1 MDKKNTML
9 LTVIAVATLLVAV
22 VGATFAF
29 FALEPSATN
38 TNVSVGATTPV
49 APGTVTLTGMASEGN
64 ATPLY
69 LNVTV
74 DQMAQSAQNN
84 KYYAMT
90 SQVTPATS
98 PQLHT
103 LATIEADGDNN
114 AKYDCDYKF
123 TVTATGVDGLAAA
136 DGALV
141 LTAGTGVTLS
151 TNNVALNAIN
161 NTEITADISIADG
174 GETTIK
180 GDIYI
185 ENTSSQQNTTL
196 NNKNITITVVG
207 SGFSCTQVAA

>member
-29 FALEPSATN
+29 FALTPTATD

-49 APGTVTLTGMASEGN
+49 APGTVTLTGMASQGN

-74 DQMAQSAQNN
+74 DQMAESAIGR
-84 KYYAMT
+84 YYAMT

-98 PQLHT
+98 AQNHT
-103 LATIEADGDNN
+103 LATIRAEGTNN
-114 AKYDCDYKF
+114 ANYDCDYKF
-123 TVTATGVDGLAAA
+123 TVTATGVDGLAAN

-151 TNNVALNAIN
+151 TTSVALNAIN

-185 ENTSSQQNTTL
+185 ENLSTQQNTTL
-196 NNKNITITVVG
+196 NNKNITMTVVG